1 MPDLKSTIAQLSR
14 KGDVEREENHK
25 ISGQMQR
32 LGVDKRECSSLW
44 AWIELS
50 QPLQLH
56 LYQQVLAVQ

>member
-25 ISGQMQR
+25 ISGQMQS
-32 LGVDKRECSSLW
+32 LGVDRRECSSLW

-50 QPLQLH
+50 QPLQIH